1 MDLLHKLYSIYAP
14 TGREWPM
21 IQFVLDHLASHVP
34 QAQVS
39 IDSWG
44 NLYIRRSRSLEVEEF
59 KSLKV
64 YTRSSSE
71 DEEFKSLKVYN
82 SYENRSLEDENNLLN
97 SKLLNSREAA
107 LNSAEG
113 GSDLDTLNNKHSTI
127 TSAEGGFP
135 TLCCHIDQAQKI
147 HSDDF
152 EVREEDGIITGF
164 SPSRN
169 APEGLGADDKNGIW
183 VCLKAL
189 EQCEH
194 LKVFMSV
201 GEEKGCWGSNRADIS
216 FFSDSLYILEP
227 DCKGGEEIR
236 TLLRDVPCA
245 SPEFEKALDA
255 EKFGYTITEGKTT
268 DILPLTL
275 SGVGVSCANIPCG
288 YYNPH
293 KDEEYCNMAEL
304 QKCLAFVLHTI
315 QTLSTKYPH
324 TFTTPTQEW
333 VKSQVMWL

>member
-1 MDLLHKLYSIYAP
+1 MDLLRKLYSIYAP

-21 IQFVLDHLASHVP
+21 IQFVLDHLATHVP

-44 NLYIRRSRSLEVEEF
+44 NLYIRRSRSLEV
-59 KSLKV
+59 
-64 YTRSSSE
+64 
-71 DEEFKSLKVYN
+71 DEVKRLESYN
-82 SYENRSLEDENNLLN
+82 DIENGLLN
-97 SKLLNSREAA
+97 SKLLNSREAV

-113 GSDLDTLNNKHSTI
+113 GY
-127 TSAEGGFP
+127 P
-135 TLCCHIDQAQKI
+135 TLCCHLDQAQKI

-152 EVREEDGIITGF
+152 TVREDNGILTGF
-164 SPSRN
+164 SESRD

-189 EQCEH
+189 EQCDH

-201 GEEKGCWGSNRADIS
+201 GEEKGCWGSNRADMS

-236 TLLRDVPCA
+236 TLLKGVPCA
-245 SPEFEKALDA
+245 SPEFEKALEA
-255 EKFGYTITEGKTT
+255 EKFGYVITEGKTT

-293 KDEEYCNMAEL
+293 KDNEYCNVADL
-304 QKCLAFVLHTI
+304 QKCLAFVLHTV
-315 QTLSTKYPH
+315 QTLSTKFPH

-333 VKSQVMWL
+333 VASQHELTL